1 MPMKKHPVETY
12 QDYIIFAIS
21 GIVPTMYT
29 AEKSDPS
36 KGITITDDS
45 LDAVKKKIDETL
57 GMAVKFRINTWT
69 GPVVNQTF
77 QNPKIRIKSCY
88 GRCDGVGIII
98 ESPYDLDVV
107 ITVAECAP
115 LRQSKKRKNRHH
127 GRGVICALRRI
138 GQSR

>member
-1 MPMKKHPVETY
+1 MPMKKYLVGRY
-12 QDYIIFAIS
+12 RGYNISIIVGIS
-21 GIVPTMYT
+21 PTMFT

-36 KGITITDDS
+36 KGITITDYS
-45 LDAVKKKIDETL
+45 LDAVKAQIDKTL
-57 GMAVKFRINTWT
+57 SLAVKLGINTWD

-77 QNPKIRIKSCY
+77 QNPKIRVKSCR
-88 GRCDGVGIII
+88 GRHDGVGIII

-107 ITVAECAP
+107 ITLAEGVP

>member
-1 MPMKKHPVETY
+1 MPMKKYLVERY
-12 QDYIIFAIS
+12 GGYDISIIV
-21 GIVPTMYT
+21 GITPTMFT

-45 LDAVKKKIDETL
+45 LDAVKRRIDETL
-57 GMAVKFRINTWT
+57 SLAVNLRINTWD

-77 QNPKIRIKSCY
+77 QNPKIRVKSCR

-98 ESPYDLDVV
+98 ESPYNLEVV
-107 ITVAECAP
+107 ITVAEGAP
-115 LRQSKKRKNRHH
+115 LRKSKKHKNRHH